1 MHDEIPCSFMQR
13 LDTAAGKTRKAEEG
27 RRKAV
32 GVILGMCKRDSAP
45 FLLGKFMGRDSKA

>member
-1 MHDEIPCSFMQR
+1 MQR
-13 LDTAAGKTRKAEEG
+13 LDTAAGRTRKAEEG